1 MRVIERLKL
10 ELSNKPYFTDTEYI
24 QFLSENDLEPEEE
37 YVKRDMQRE
46 LLLTVIDVLE
56 AVANDID
63 IMRNITTEFANIG
76 EAYQFIEMRIQQV
89 KDKIT
94 AIPDPNEEVSAFS
107 LLYTRGGTKTY
118 GGYLGGISKDTI
130 NNLD

>member
-1 MRVIERLKL
+1 MKVIERLKL

-89 KDKIT
+89 KDKIS
-94 AIPDPNEEVSAFS
+94 AIPDPDEEVSAFS